1 MKEGNKYYMSVKVA
15 DIDEFVCYQGYDKEA
30 ALNATA
36 NQNDYANKL
45 PHWQTKW
52 MTETREFTLPE
63 GKRWEDLDAEQQCD
77 VLCNG
82 YAVID

>member
-15 DIDEFVCYQGYDKEA
+15 EHDEFVCYQGYYKEA

-45 PHWQTKW
+45 PYWQRKW
-52 MTETREFTLPE
+52 ITETREFTLPK
-63 GKRWEDLDAEQQCD
+63 GKRWEDLDDDEQCD